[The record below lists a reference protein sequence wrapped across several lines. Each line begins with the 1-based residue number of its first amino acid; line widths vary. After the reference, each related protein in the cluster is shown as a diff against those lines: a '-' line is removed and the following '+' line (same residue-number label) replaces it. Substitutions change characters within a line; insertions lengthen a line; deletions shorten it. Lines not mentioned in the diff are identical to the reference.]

1 MADRCR
7 AKGKDMLCP
16 DSLKEMHNMIQDW
29 PIEKTYDSDGAIYA
43 DGTPIPDQN
52 KPIQLYEKE
61 FREIFFG
68 E

>member
-1 MADRCR
+1 
-7 AKGKDMLCP
+7 MLCP
-16 DSLKEMHNMIQDW
+16 DSLKEMHFMIQDW
-29 PIEKTYDSDGAIYA
+29 PIEKTYDSVGAIYA

-52 KPIQLYEKE
+52 KPIQLHEKE